1 MFRKFPQRNTCF
13 FVSVTDYQV
22 ISALSH
28 RGELTC
34 AGGFGVDALSVQ
46 SFYISP
52 LGDSQGASDQKDAEE
67 LSMVSHKKQARGLPP
82 DTAGPSPALGTRRC

>member
-1 MFRKFPQRNTCF
+1 
-13 FVSVTDYQV
+13 
-22 ISALSH
+22 
-28 RGELTC
+28 
-34 AGGFGVDALSVQ
+34 VQ

-82 DTAGPSPALGTRRC
+82 DTAGPSPALGSRRC